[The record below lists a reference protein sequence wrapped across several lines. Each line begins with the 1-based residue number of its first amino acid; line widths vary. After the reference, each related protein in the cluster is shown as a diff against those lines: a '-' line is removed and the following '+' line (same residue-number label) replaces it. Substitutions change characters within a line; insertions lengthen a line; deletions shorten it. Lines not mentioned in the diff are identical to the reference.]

1 MFGEKKVVVEVVE
14 EVEEQE
20 EEKTPK
26 TANKSQTTKKGKAT
40 TATKASKNDKHPD
53 MGTYGIL
60 EIEDIDVRNTPKTR
74 VFGSGNVG
82 ITNMRCDVLI
92 EGEWYVTAP
101 ISVVLLKKRD
111 SDWRKENNS
120 TLIRSGIHIT
130 EIEGYDGTNA
140 EEFLGEKTVK
150 ED

>member
-1 MFGEKKVVVEVVE
+1 
-14 EVEEQE
+14 
-20 EEKTPK
+20 
-26 TANKSQTTKKGKAT
+26 
-40 TATKASKNDKHPD
+40 
-53 MGTYGIL
+53 MGTYGVV
-60 EIEDIDVRNTPKTR
+60 DIDSINVRNTPKSR
-74 VFGSGNVG
+74 VFASGNVG
-82 ITNMRCDVLI
+82 VTNLRCDVLI